1 MVSHC
6 VYINVLYITLLEF
19 AVKNQELYT
28 VMDVTI
34 TQPRYSSLM
43 YPTRYFTRLLSGGY
57 FAVHQSNAGLL
68 SEFIVKY
75 ATEPRSRPSENRL
88 TSHTVFTVL
97 ESGYRAVEECAV
109 MTDLV
114 PDFKRLRGLLGGS
127 TGVPEF

>member
-1 MVSHC
+1 MYCTS
-6 VYINVLYITLLEF
+6 LFSKF

-28 VMDVTI
+28 VMDVSHNNSDRGTPLLCF
-34 TQPRYSSLM
+34 QPVTSLD
-43 YPTRYFTRLLSGGY
+43 Y
-57 FAVHQSNAGLL
+57 GLMATLPSPSPMRGREEPFL